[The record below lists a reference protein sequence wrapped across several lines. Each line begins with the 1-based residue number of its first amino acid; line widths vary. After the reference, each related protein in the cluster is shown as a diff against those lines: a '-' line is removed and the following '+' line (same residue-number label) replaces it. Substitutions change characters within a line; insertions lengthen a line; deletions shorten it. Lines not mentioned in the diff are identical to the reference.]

1 MLVLLAFLGSTISAV
16 AQNNYPVAVD
26 ANATITHST
35 RSFTGITLQ
44 PERGV
49 KQTINVKD
57 GKYVYND
64 MTSTAN
70 GTFTAKVGQTV
81 AARFLANYTN
91 WMHSFIFIDKGND
104 GQFNVTSLQDANDD
118 LFEFGRFGNV
128 NGKQPLIN

>member
-1 MLVLLAFLGSTISAV
+1 MRKFTQVMLVLLVFLGSTIGAV
-16 AQNNYPVAVD
+16 AQNYPVAVD
-26 ANATITHST
+26 ATATITHAS
-35 RSFTGITLQ
+35 RSYTGITLQ

-81 AARFLANYTN
+81 AARFLASYEN
-91 WMHSFIFIDKGND
+91 WMHSFIFID
-104 GQFNVTSLQDANDD
+104 
-118 LFEFGRFGNV
+118 
-128 NGKQPLIN
+128 